1 MPHCPPRFLL
11 MSPLDNTQSS
21 VITPRLPEPLHF
33 SAFQRK
39 MSFLFAAHT
48 IPHWAPRWV
57 QWCCPRNKTK
67 WQAQHA
73 QNHSSLPQA
82 DAVLQGF
89 LAYISC
95 SFLKASLSQE
105 TQPPMVWTVDWT
117 LVSPLNPC
125 VESLPP
131 QCDGVRT
138 WGLWEVI
145 RSWGWSPCE

>member
-1 MPHCPPRFLL
+1 MPRSAPFDPSCPQRALLNALTEFSSVNGCCFYGAICYWVPPCHTLSTACMPHCPPRFLL

-39 MSFLFAAHT
+39 MSFLFAAHA
-48 IPHWAPRWV
+48 IPHWAPHWV

-67 WQAQHA
+67 WQAQGA

-89 LAYISC
+89 LAYIFC
-95 SFLKASLSQE
+95 SFLKASLS
-105 TQPPMVWTVDWT
+105 
-117 LVSPLNPC
+117 
-125 VESLPP
+125 
-131 QCDGVRT
+131 
-138 WGLWEVI
+138 
-145 RSWGWSPCE
+145 